1 MKMGADVAAS
11 PHFPESGPA
20 PVRVWGFLG
29 RFRPEPFG
37 PGRFLGFQTKPC
49 GSFGSLTGLPPK
61 PCDFAGLPV
70 WVLPK
75 HRCFA
80 SALRVSRP
88 KAWIRRTVEESGFG
102 LRLALL
108 PRSPVPSLGGVPS
121 LRRSAASAVV
131 VAMRTAPFPEGRS
144 PAAKVPCDSAFRV
157 APSGILRPPSVE
169 HVNPVDKF
177 RATRAQLCG
186 PGRVRILPRTNGGN
200 PPASDGSH
208 EPLALARK
216 KPEISGNG
224 GRRSPGAGRRG
235 RCQQPFAERMSGN
248 R

>member
-102 LRLALL
+102 SRLALL
-108 PRSPVPSLGGVPS
+108 PRSPAPSLGGVPS

-144 PAAKVPCDSAFRV
+144 PAANVPCDSAFRV
-157 APSGILRPPSVE
+157 APSGILRPPPVE

-177 RATRAQLCG
+177 RDSRAAMPSGPECG
-186 PGRVRILPRTNGGN
+186 PCLTNGGD

-224 GRRSPGAGRRG
+224 GRRSPGAHLCG
-235 RCQQPFAERMSGN
+235 RCQQLFAERMSGN